1 MSDNNRGH
9 GNYVRKVL
17 DGSRRY
23 TEELLEKNSELR
35 AAVAKL
41 QVEHQNLREQLAAA
55 RSASDQLRELKSQ
68 VAAADQQSRAVRQ
81 ELAEARA
88 TIAAHVRD
96 QERLH
101 GKLEQVDKENRR
113 YGDEFALLQQQANNL
128 ANLYVA
134 MYSLHG
140 TLDRDQ
146 LVGAVREIVGNLIG
160 SEQLAF
166 FEVDAPRRQLVLI
179 GSSGIDPGPYHTL
192 PLDQGVI
199 GAAVRSGTPLVV
211 VDGTHRRGPGEEDL
225 SAVVPL
231 RLLEEVNGA
240 IAIFKLLT
248 QKTGIQDLD
257 RELFDLL
264 ASNAGIALHCTEL
277 HARLSGARGGAAD
290 PLPER
295 E

>member
-1 MSDNNRGH
+1 MSDNDQGH

-23 TEELLEKNSELR
+23 TEDLLEKNSELR
-35 AAVAKL
+35 AVVAKL
-41 QVEHQNLREQLAAA
+41 QVEEQNLREQLVAA
-55 RSASDQLRELKSQ
+55 RSASDQLKELKARL
-68 VAAADQQSRAVRQ
+68 AAADQQSRTLRD

-88 TIAAHVRD
+88 AIAAHLRD

-101 GKLEQVDKENRR
+101 VMLEQVDKENRR
-113 YGDEFALLQQQANNL
+113 YSDEFALLQQQANNL

-134 MYSLHG
+134 MYRLHG
-140 TLDRDQ
+140 TLDREQ
-146 LVGAVREIVGNLIG
+146 LVDAVSEIVANLIG

-166 FEVDAPRRQLVLI
+166 FEVDVARAELVLI
-179 GSSGIDPGPYHTL
+179 GSNGIDPGPYRRL
-192 PLDQGVI
+192 PLDRGVI

-211 VDGTHRRGPGEEDL
+211 LDGTHRRGPGEEHL

-240 IAIFKLLT
+240 IAIFKLLS

-277 HARLSGARGGAAD
+277 HARFANAPAAAD
-290 PLPER
+290 GR
-295 E
+295 

>member
-1 MSDNNRGH
+1 MSDNSRGH

-41 QVEHQNLREQLAAA
+41 QVEHQNVREQLAAA
-55 RSASDQLRELKSQ
+55 RSASDQLTDLKCQ
-68 VAAADQQSRAVRQ
+68 LAVADQQSRALGQ
-81 ELAEARA
+81 ELADARA
-88 TIAAHVRD
+88 TIAAQVRD

-101 GKLEQVDKENRR
+101 VKLEQVDKENRR
-113 YGDEFALLQQQANNL
+113 YSDEFVLLQQQANNL

-134 MYSLHG
+134 MYRLHG
-140 TLDRDQ
+140 TLDRDE
-146 LVGAVREIVGNLIG
+146 LVGAVTEIVGNLIG

-166 FEVDAPRRQLVLI
+166 FEVDAPRGQLALI
-179 GSSGIDPGPYHTL
+179 GSCGIDPGPYRTL
-192 PLDQGVI
+192 PLDGGVI

-211 VDGTHRRGPGEEDL
+211 LDGTHRRGPGEEDL

-231 RLLEEVNGA
+231 RLQEEVNGA

-277 HARLSGARGGAAD
+277 HARFSAPCAGEA
-290 PLPER
+290 ER
-295 E
+295 QSEHG